1 VAGVTRAE
9 RIAVAARVGRMA
21 NTDPTEERLALFIDH
36 ENVAIGAR
44 DIGYRFD
51 VAPLTEALAERGR
64 LVVRRAYADWNLFRD
79 DRQEMVDGNVE
90 LIEIPQKSGTV
101 RKNAADI
108 QMAVDAMELAFTR
121 DFVST
126 FVIVSGDSDFT
137 PLVSKLRELNKR
149 VIGVGLKGSTSAKLP
164 PACDEFIFYDRLD
177 DAPQRQGSSSPGP
190 SRTKK
195 KTSKGTR
202 GGGGRGGSS
211 TPTPTASTDR
221 GQTQEPQEPA
231 APAAASKS
239 QKQDLRALERQITR
253 TLTGLQSSSAGGSI
267 QASNLKRA
275 LLRKDPTFSEQD
287 LGFRGFR
294 ELLRHLEES
303 GVITLTE
310 GSAPGDPEVD
320 LPAEG
325 QGEDAAFALLRRT
338 VQELMDELG
347 GDPPLSGLK
356 DQLRKRQEGF
366 SEKDL
371 GYSGFLQF
379 CKAAV
384 AKNVVEMD
392 WEEDDEEYYLY
403 VEDAAKAS

>member
-1 VAGVTRAE
+1 MT
-9 RIAVAARVGRMA
+9 

-79 DRQEMVDGNVE
+79 DRQGMVDGNVE

-164 PACDEFIFYDRLD
+164 PACDEFLFYDRLD
-177 DAPQRQGSSSPGP
+177 GAPHRESSSPGP
-190 SRTKK
+190 SRPKK
-195 KTSKGTR
+195 KPTKSTR
-202 GGGGRGGSS
+202 GGGRGGA
-211 TPTPTASTDR
+211 AS
-221 GQTQEPQEPA
+221 
-231 APAAASKS
+231 APAAATDADDHQDPAPAPEASKPPK
-239 QKQDLRALERQITR
+239 QDLKQDLRALERQITR
-253 TLTGLQSSSAGGSI
+253 TLTGLQSSSTGGSI

-338 VQELMDELG
+338 VTELMDELG

-392 WEEDDEEYYLY
+392 WEDDDEEYYLY
-403 VEDAAKAS
+403 VEDTGNPS

>member
-1 VAGVTRAE
+1 MTLNDVPE
-9 RIAVAARVGRMA
+9 
-21 NTDPTEERLALFIDH
+21 DRLAIFIDH

-44 DIGYRFD
+44 DIGYRFE
-51 VAPLTEALAERGR
+51 VAPLVEALAERGR
-64 LVVRRAYADWNLFRD
+64 LIVRRAYADWNLFRE
-79 DRQEMVDGNVE
+79 DRRNLVDANIE
-90 LIEIPQKSGTV
+90 LIEIPQRGDSV

-149 VIGVGLKGSTSAKLP
+149 VIGVGLKGSTSAMLP

-177 DAPQRQGSSSPGP
+177 GAPLRQGANAAGP
-190 SRTKK
+190 SRAKK
-195 KTSKGTR
+195 KAAKAT
-202 GGGGRGGSS
+202 GSA
-211 TPTPTASTDR
+211 P
-221 GQTQEPQEPA
+221 PA
-231 APAAASKS
+231 ATKDTTAPAPKKGSS
-239 QKQDLRALERQITR
+239 QKQDLRKLERLITR
-253 TLTGLQSSSAGGSI
+253 TLTGLQATGAGAV

-275 LLRKDPTFSEQD
+275 LLRKDSTFSELD
-287 LGFRGFR
+287 YGFRGFR
-294 ELLRHLEES
+294 ELLHHLQDH
-303 GVITLTE
+303 GVLTLTE

-320 LPAEG
+320 LVAG
-325 QGEDAAFALLRRT
+325 TKSEDAGFQLLRDT
-338 VQELMDELG
+338 VKELMVELG

-356 DQLRKRQEGF
+356 DQLRKRDPEF

-384 AKNVVEMD
+384 TREVVEMD
-392 WEEDDEEYYLY
+392 WEDADGEYYLY
-403 VEDAAKAS
+403 VDDE

>member
-1 VAGVTRAE
+1 
-9 RIAVAARVGRMA
+9 MA

-51 VAPLTEALAERGR
+51 IAPLTEALAERGR
-64 LVVRRAYADWNLFRD
+64 LVVRRAYADWNLFRE
-79 DRQEMVDGNVE
+79 DRRGMVDGNVE
-90 LIEIPQKSGTV
+90 LIEIPQRSDSV

-126 FVIVSGDSDFT
+126 YVIVSGDSDFT
-137 PLVSKLRELNKR
+137 PLVGKLRELNKR
-149 VIGVGLKGSTSAKLP
+149 VIGVGLKGSTSAMLP

-177 DAPQRQGSSSPGP
+177 GVPLRSGSSSPGP
-190 SRTKK
+190 SRSKK
-195 KTSKGTR
+195 KGSSKGGR
-202 GGGGRGGSS
+202 GGGRGPSS
-211 TPTPTASTDR
+211 TETPTTPTTTSSSRTNDD
-221 GQTQEPQEPA
+221 
-231 APAAASKS
+231 APESSDAPASKS

-287 LGFRGFR
+287 VGFRGFR
-294 ELLRHLEES
+294 ELLRHLEGA

-320 LPAEG
+320 LPSEG
-325 QGEDAAFALLRRT
+325 LGEDAAFALLRRT
-338 VQELMDELG
+338 VKELMVELG

-356 DQLRKRQEGF
+356 DQLRKREEGF

-384 AKNVVEMD
+384 AKNAVEMD
-392 WEEDDEEYYLY
+392 WEEADGEYYLY
-403 VEDAAKAS
+403 VEDEAPAG